1 MTTATLV
8 KKIRD
13 IEMELEG
20 VKRAVKISP
29 DFVVDEKN
37 WEKIQPAVRKTRRA
51 LYREQY
57 GRK

>member
-1 MTTATLV
+1 MTTATLI

-20 VKRAVKISP
+20 VKRIVKVRP
-29 DFVVDEKN
+29 DFAVDEKN
-37 WEKIQPAVRKTRRA
+37 WKKLQPAVKKIRRA

-57 GRK
+57 GKR

>member
-20 VKRAVKISP
+20 VKKIVKVRP
-29 DFVVDEKN
+29 DFVADEKN
-37 WEKIQPAVRKTRRA
+37 WKKVQPAVRKTRRA

-57 GRK
+57 GKR